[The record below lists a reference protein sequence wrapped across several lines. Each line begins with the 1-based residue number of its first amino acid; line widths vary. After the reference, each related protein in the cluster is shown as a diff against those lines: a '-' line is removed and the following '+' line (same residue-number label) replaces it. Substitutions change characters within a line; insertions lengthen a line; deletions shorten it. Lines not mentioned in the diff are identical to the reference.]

1 MCGMQAAPRRFPA
14 KLFRRRFRRKERRAA
29 RLAADAA
36 RFERAAQRLE
46 LALGSDEPWQVRH
59 LKRSAEECRRMA
71 DNERL
76 AA

>member
-1 MCGMQAAPRRFPA
+1 MAAAPRRFPA
-14 KLFRRRFRRKERRAA
+14 SLFRRRNRGKQRRAA

-36 RFERAAQRLE
+36 RFDRAAQRLE
-46 LALGSDEPWQVRH
+46 VALGSDEPWQVRH

-71 DNERL
+71 DDERL